1 MHESRTGKITGE
13 SKASPKRLLLPATI
27 ALCLFCVGSSGCG
40 RGKTDPANPSTPN
53 LASASVTPSTSPAT
67 SAFPPPVLSGVIPV
81 AVSIPGTVTSPEE
94 ARPFFDTFSW
104 QSLVA
109 LSWPAVPGQRG
120 VASNPSDPKSLLTA
134 PNGTVV
140 VWGTYK
146 ESFELFGQR
155 DQRPTAWELFANKVP
170 ECKDQP
176 EGMKLLVM
184 LTKGDSILDQTK
196 QAFSFPLI
204 DQNRNYVRYEVR
216 YNKAFYN
223 FVRGS
228 DSDPKSWLYQIANL
242 ARVEPVFMPASPVT
256 QAAPPD
262 VVGALMVK
270 AAWREMTDKDD
281 RNRYYVIP
289 ALLYDPTT
297 QNCIQ
302 KEMGL
307 VGLHIAQKL
316 TSFPEWIWSSFEQV
330 DNVKRGPGAL
340 PATPIS
346 FNNGTDDPKT
356 IGGYANRPDQ
366 KGATMLPQ
374 PQRTPVQVTRLN
386 PIPSTPAG
394 ASTLDVNAA
403 WQQALKGS
411 VWQNYELVITQW
423 PSNPTVFQT
432 KEAGGIYPKDCG
444 AAFPADG
451 ATNTTMET
459 YFQSS
464 RDALGAGGNSCMTC
478 HYVAGQSDFSWGLNR
493 RAH

>member
-1 MHESRTGKITGE
+1 MHESRPSKIAGE
-13 SKASPKRLLLPATI
+13 SKSPRKSLLLPATI
-27 ALCLFCVGSSGCG
+27 VLSLFCLGSSDCG
-40 RGKTDPANPSTPN
+40 TSKKDAAILPSPTV
-53 LASASVTPSTSPAT
+53 ASAISSPSPAAT
-67 SAFPPPVLSGVIPV
+67 AFPAPVLSGVIPV
-81 AVSIPGTVTSPEE
+81 AVSIPGTVTSPEQ

-104 QSLVA
+104 QSFVA

-120 VASNPSDPKSLLTA
+120 VALNPSDPQSLLTA

-146 ESFELFGQR
+146 ESFDLFGQR
-155 DQRPTAWELFANKVP
+155 DQRPTAWELFANRIS

-176 EGMKLLVM
+176 EGVKSLAM
-184 LTKGDSILDQTK
+184 LTKGDSILDESK

-204 DQNRNYVRYEVR
+204 DQNRNYARYEVR
-216 YNKAFYN
+216 YNKAFYD

-242 ARVEPVFMPASPVT
+242 ARVEPVSMPASPVAK
-256 QAAPPD
+256 AAPPD

-281 RNRYYVIP
+281 RNRYYVVA
-289 ALLYDPTT
+289 ALLYDPAT
-297 QNCIQ
+297 QNCVQ
-302 KEMGL
+302 KDMGL
-307 VGLHIAQKL
+307 VGFHIAQKL
-316 TSFPEWIWSSFEQV
+316 SSFPEWIWSSFEQV
-330 DNVKRGPGAL
+330 DNVARGPGAL
-340 PATPIS
+340 PTTPIS

-366 KGATMLPQ
+366 KGAAMLPQ
-374 PQRTPVQVTRLN
+374 PERTPVQVTRLN
-386 PIPSTPAG
+386 PIPKTPAG
-394 ASTLDVNAA
+394 ASTLEVNAA

-423 PSNPTVFQT
+423 PSNPTSFMT
-432 KEAGGIYPKDCG
+432 KEAGGVYPKDCG
-444 AAFPADG
+444 AAFPENG

-464 RDALGAGGNSCMTC
+464 RDALGAGGNSCMSC
-478 HYVAGQSDFSWGLNR
+478 HYGAGQSDFSWGLNR
-493 RAH
+493 RSH